1 MATLRG
7 KITLNTKAFKAG
19 VKRVKTMA
27 RKLGAQIVDRFKK
40 VGKNTALVLA
50 GATLAAGFVVGKF
63 TKHILESGDEL
74 QKMALRTGF
83 TTEELSRLKHAAELS
98 GTSIEGIE
106 DTVKDMQKNL
116 VDAAS
121 GSASMREQFSL
132 LNLKVEDLIK
142 LSPAEQFKVI
152 STALADVEHP
162 SQRAAIAMRI
172 FGEGGRRLI
181 PLLANGSEG
190 LRDMKKDAD
199 TLGITLGGK
208 QANNM
213 ATFNDSVSR
222 LGKSFV
228 GLFQKALGFE
238 DLRLLVDKITESV
251 VTFRESTFF
260 EKTVANISNL
270 LSGAL
275 AMGNGI
281 LNVLT
286 KTDSN
291 FWKFAGRIGLAA
303 IAAGVAFKSGLM
315 LPIIKGLATLY
326 TAITA
331 ISIGEALEESF
342 DLSTRFAR
350 IHEKLSSGFDNVMT
364 LIAGKMEGLTDEQI
378 GEMILKRDGERDA
391 VLENLTP
398 ENKNF
403 LETLKK
409 KMGENNEAFKHTIGE
424 ILGTDDLDG
433 TVSDIIGKYKDG
445 VKDFEKIS
453 LENKNNKIDL
463 GADKQLQEFGLLKKQ
478 IQEVRKEAGKQVRF
492 FVDLEKYRRDRAL
505 GSGGITSRSI
515 RQAGQKAREQISL
528 DGFRRGFQKV
538 GDKFRQDFL
547 KVLNPRKT
555 DLKQNPSRKERLPL
569 IIGGKKRAIAPIGR
583 ENIVQNVENKTN
595 QLGELIS
602 LTKAANQTRNDMLT
616 AINSMK
622 GGFGSV

>member
-1 MATLRG
+1 VATLRG

-27 RKLGAQIVDRFKK
+27 KMLGAQIVDRFKQ
-40 VGKNTALVLA
+40 VGKNIAVGL
-50 GATLAAGFVVGKF
+50 LAATAVSGFVVGKF
-63 TKHILESGDEL
+63 AKQILDSGDQL
-74 QKMALRTGF
+74 HKMALRTGF

-132 LNLKVEDLIK
+132 LNLNVEELMK
-142 LSPAEQFKVI
+142 LSPAEQFRII
-152 STALADVEHP
+152 SKALTDVEHP

-172 FGEGGRRLI
+172 FGEGGRRLV

-190 LRDMKKDAD
+190 LKQMKKDAD
-199 TLGITLGGK
+199 RLGITLGGK
-208 QANNM
+208 QANNI
-213 ATFNDSVSR
+213 AAFNDSVSR
-222 LGKSFV
+222 LGKSFL

-238 DLRLLVDKITESV
+238 DLRLLVDRITESV
-251 VTFRESTFF
+251 INFRESTFF
-260 EKTVANISNL
+260 EKTVANIGNL

-291 FWKFAGRIGLAA
+291 FWKFAGRIGVAA

-315 LPIIKGLATLY
+315 LPIIKGLAVLY

-331 ISIGEALEESF
+331 ISIGEAIEESF

-350 IHEKLSSGFDNVMT
+350 IQEKLSSGFDNVMT
-364 LIAGKMEGLTDEQI
+364 LIAGKMEGLSDEEI
-378 GEMILKRDGERDA
+378 GEMILERDAQRDA
-391 VLENLTP
+391 VLDNLSP
-398 ENKNF
+398 QNKDF

-409 KMGENNEAFKHTIGE
+409 KMGENNDAFKQTIGE

-433 TVSDIIGKYKDG
+433 TVSDIISKYKDG
-445 VKDFEKIS
+445 VKDFENIS
-453 LENKNNKIDL
+453 LENKNNQIDL
-463 GADKQLQEFGLLKKQ
+463 GADKQSKEFGLLKKK
-478 IQEVRKEAGKQVRF
+478 IQDVRKEAGKQVRF
-492 FVDLEKYRRDRAL
+492 FVDLDKFRHDKSF
-505 GSGGITSRSI
+505 GSGGITSKSI

-528 DGFRRGFQKV
+528 DGFKAGFQKV

-547 KVLNPRKT
+547 KVLNPRET
-555 DLKQNPSRKERLPL
+555 DLQTSTQRQARQPL
-569 IIGGKKRAIAPIGR
+569 ALGNQDRGIAPIRR
-583 ENIVQNVENKTN
+583 ENIVQNVESKAT

-602 LTKAANQTRNDMLT
+602 LTKAANETRNNMLT
-616 AINSMK
+616 ALNSLK